1 MSQTRPANA
10 VAAHFEPF
18 KDFAFAQLD
27 AAPLIT
33 PGVCF
38 RPECG
43 QRFNPSREWQIYC
56 CAACRVAD
64 TAEARAWGHKA
75 ALPLLVHRVGK
86 YETKNQAIRERTR
99 VARQYVTRLQS
110 AWLED
115 RKLRAGS

>member
-1 MSQTRPANA
+1 MSETRSANA

-18 KDFAFAQLD
+18 KEFAFAQLE
-27 AAPLIT
+27 AAPLIE

-43 QRFNPSREWQIYC
+43 RRFVSSRGWQIYC
-56 CAACRVAD
+56 CAACRNAD

-75 ALPLLVHRVGK
+75 SLPLLVHRLGNK
-86 YETKNQAIRERTR
+86 SKDEAIRERTK
-99 VARQYVTRLQS
+99 VARRYLWRLQS

-115 RKLRAGS
+115 RRGRGEK